1 MTHKTETINVE
12 ITADLRHTLR
22 TPLNQIIGYS
32 EMLAEDAKDAG
43 QTAFVA
49 DLGKIHQAAHTLLN
63 LLDTLFAP
71 APQEAI
77 RTPVPVSTASVEAL
91 APTLSKEVTA
101 GRILVV
107 DDNASNRDLLA
118 RRLQRHGHLTSMAED
133 GVQALEMLRQSPFDL
148 VLLDIMMPHID
159 GYEVLA
165 RMQADPKLRQI
176 PVIMISALTEIDSVV
191 KCIEMGAEDYLPK
204 PFNPTLLRARI
215 DATLEKKRLR
225 EQEQAYHDQALH
237 IEATQERH
245 HSLALMVAGVA
256 HEINTPLGIASTAVS
271 IIENRLSLPKTR
283 ELFANSEEN
292 QSILEDLLESS
303 TLLKSNVLRAH
314 KLVES
319 FKKISVA
326 QASDQQETTELP
338 QLLQDCVDL
347 FKINARQA
355 KLIITLDTTHLHGT
369 GQWFGYPGHMTQVM
383 MNLLQNAERYAYTNG
398 QGGAVDM
405 RVFNEGEQFGISV
418 QDYGQGIPAEN
429 LNKIFEPFF
438 TTGRSKGGSGLGMA
452 IVSNIVTSLFKGHIT
467 VVSEPGKGCCFSLIF
482 PKSVMAGQIL

>member
-1 MTHKTETINVE
+1 MNPKTETISVE
-12 ITADLRHTLR
+12 ITADLRHNLR
-22 TPLNQIIGYS
+22 TPLNQIIGYT
-32 EMLAEDAKDAG
+32 ELLTEDAREANL
-43 QTAFVA
+43 TAFVA
-49 DLGKIHQAAHTLLN
+49 DLEKIHKAAHNLLALLN
-63 LLDTLFAP
+63 T
-71 APQEAI
+71 
-77 RTPVPVSTASVEAL
+77 AL
-91 APTLSKEVTA
+91 APNLQMINTPAPVITEAAVDTLPVLHPEKASPGK
-101 GRILVV
+101 ILVV

-118 RRLQRHGHLTSMAED
+118 RRLQRHGHVTSMAED
-133 GVQALEMLRQSPFDL
+133 GVQALEMLRRLPFDL

-165 RMQADPKLRQI
+165 QMKADPILRQI
-176 PVIMISALTEIDSVV
+176 PVIMISVLTEMDSVV

-225 EQEQAYHDQALH
+225 EQEQAYHEQALH
-237 IEATQERH
+237 TEATQERH

-283 ELFANSEEN
+283 GLFANNEEN

-326 QASDQQETTELP
+326 QASDQQETVELP

-355 KLIITLDTTHLHGT
+355 KLIITLDTTHLNGT
-369 GQWFGYPGHMTQVM
+369 GQWFGYPGHLTQVI
-383 MNLLQNAERYAYTNG
+383 MNLLQNAERYAYPNG

-405 RVFNEGEQFGISV
+405 RIFDEGEQFGISV
-418 QDYGQGIPAEN
+418 RDYGQGIPAEN

-438 TTGRSKGGSGLGMA
+438 TTGRSKGGTGLGMA

-467 VVSEPGKGCCFSLIF
+467 VVSEPDKGCCFSLLF
-482 PKSVMAGQIL
+482 PKSVMAGHIL